1 MVSFDSGDPMN
12 PERSSGSVR
21 PPRHRA
27 ARLPLAVA
35 AVALAVFA
43 ARIVDNRLSA
53 RTALAEGEDA
63 FRRGDF
69 RHAAAKFKFALDLDP
84 ASTTVRLRLVA
95 AHHKQYVPGGES
107 RANLEVATQTLD
119 EIARVLERDPSNRA
133 AMLTAAEIND
143 GRSDFDQACDW
154 YRRLAAID
162 SSSATAFAGLS
173 AASLKQVSAAV
184 LDAEA
189 RAGILPAAFALRAS
203 APKAVLALRAS
214 APKAVLALRASAP
227 KAVFALPASA
237 PRASGRPIAGDDLQ
251 SLSERWSAR
260 IAEGIDAASK
270 AVTIDREHEGAML
283 TLSAWHEL
291 AADLA
296 ASPDEYQ
303 RHMTTADDWRHKAH
317 EARRLRAERGPR

>member
-1 MVSFDSGDPMN
+1 MVSFDSGGPMN

-21 PPRHRA
+21 PPRHGA

-95 AHHKQYVPGGES
+95 AYHKQYVPGGES
-107 RANLEVATQTLD
+107 RANLEVATQTVD

-133 AMLTAAEIND
+133 AIVAAAEIAD
-143 GRSDFDQACDW
+143 GRSDYDQARDW
-154 YRRLAAID
+154 YRRLMAID

-173 AASLKQVSAAV
+173 AASLKQVSGAV

-189 RAGILPAAFALRAS
+189 RAGLLP
-203 APKAVLALRAS
+203 
-214 APKAVLALRASAP
+214 
-227 KAVFALPASA
+227 
-237 PRASGRPIAGDDLQ
+237 ASGRPIAIDDMRK
-251 SLSERWSAR
+251 SLAERWSAT
-260 IAEGIDAASK
+260 IAEGIDAGTRAL
-270 AVTIDREHEGAML
+270 AIDRENDGVML

-303 RHMTTADDWRHKAH
+303 RHMTTAGDWRHKAH

>member
-1 MVSFDSGDPMN
+1 MVSFDSGDLMN
-12 PERSSGSVR
+12 PERFSGSVR

-43 ARIVDNRLSA
+43 ARIVENRLSA

-95 AHHKQYVPGGES
+95 AYHKQYVPGGES

-133 AMLTAAEIND
+133 AIVAAAEIED
-143 GRSDFDQACDW
+143 GRSDYDQARDW
-154 YRRLAAID
+154 YRRLMAID

-173 AASLKQVSAAV
+173 AASLKQVSGAV

-189 RAGILPAAFALRAS
+189 RAGLLPAAFALRAS
-203 APKAVLALRAS
+203 APKAVFALRAS
-214 APKAVLALRASAP
+214 APKA
-227 KAVFALPASA
+227 
-237 PRASGRPIAGDDLQ
+237 SGRPIAKDDMRK
-251 SLSERWSAR
+251 SLAERWSAT
-260 IAEGIDAASK
+260 IAEGIDAGTR
-270 AVTIDREHEGAML
+270 AVVIDRENDGVML

-303 RHMTTADDWRHKAH
+303 QHMTRANDWRHRAH
-317 EARRLRAERGPR
+317 EARRQRAERGPR

>member
-1 MVSFDSGDPMN
+1 MN

-21 PPRHRA
+21 PPRHGA

-53 RTALAEGEDA
+53 RTALAEGEAA

-95 AHHKQYVPGGES
+95 AYHQQYVPGGES

-133 AMLTAAEIND
+133 AIIMAAEIAD
-143 GRSDFDQACDW
+143 GRSDYDQARDW
-154 YRRLAAID
+154 YRRLMAID
-162 SSSATAFAGLS
+162 LSSATAFAGLS
-173 AASLKQVSAAV
+173 AASLKQVSGAI

-189 RAGILPAAFALRAS
+189 RAGLLPAAFALRAS
-203 APKAVLALRAS
+203 APKA
-214 APKAVLALRASAP
+214 
-227 KAVFALPASA
+227 
-237 PRASGRPIAGDDLQ
+237 SGHAIADDDLRK
-251 SLSERWSAR
+251 SLAERWSAT
-260 IAEGIDAASK
+260 IAEGIAAGTR
-270 AVTIDREHEGAML
+270 AVAIDRENDGVML

>member
-1 MVSFDSGDPMN
+1 MVSFDSGGPMN

-21 PPRHRA
+21 PPRHGA

-95 AHHKQYVPGGES
+95 AYHKQYVPGGES
-107 RANLEVATQTLD
+107 RANLEVATQTVD

-133 AMLTAAEIND
+133 AIVAAAEIAD
-143 GRSDFDQACDW
+143 GRSDYDQARDW
-154 YRRLAAID
+154 YRRLMAID

-173 AASLKQVSAAV
+173 AASLKQVSGAV

-189 RAGILPAAFALRAS
+189 RAGLLPAAFALRAS
-203 APKAVLALRAS
+203 APKA
-214 APKAVLALRASAP
+214 
-227 KAVFALPASA
+227 
-237 PRASGRPIAGDDLQ
+237 SGRPIAKDDMRK
-251 SLSERWSAR
+251 SLAERWSAT
-260 IAEGIDAASK
+260 IAEGIDAGTR
-270 AVTIDREHEGAML
+270 AVAIDRENDGVML

-303 RHMTTADDWRHKAH
+303 QHMTTADDWRHKAH

>member
-1 MVSFDSGDPMN
+1 MN

-21 PPRHRA
+21 PPRHVV

-95 AHHKQYVPGGES
+95 AYHKQYVPGGES

-133 AMLTAAEIND
+133 AIVAAAEIDD
-143 GRSDFDQACDW
+143 GRSDYDQARDW
-154 YRRLAAID
+154 YRRLIAID
-162 SSSATAFAGLS
+162 SSSGTAFAGLS
-173 AASLKQVSAAV
+173 AASLKQVSGAV

-189 RAGILPAAFALRAS
+189 RAGLLPAAFALRAS
-203 APKAVLALRAS
+203 PPK
-214 APKAVLALRASAP
+214 
-227 KAVFALPASA
+227 
-237 PRASGRPIAGDDLQ
+237 ASGRPIAKDDMRQ
-251 SLSERWSAR
+251 SLAERWSAT
-260 IAEGIDAASK
+260 IAEGIDAGTR
-270 AVTIDREHEGAML
+270 AVAIDRENDGVML

-296 ASPDEYQ
+296 ASPGEYQ
-303 RHMTTADDWRHKAH
+303 RHMTSADEWRHKALN
-317 EARRLRAERGPR
+317 ARRLKAERGSP

>member
-21 PPRHRA
+21 RPRHGA

-43 ARIVDNRLSA
+43 GRIVENRLSV

-95 AHHKQYVPGGES
+95 AYHKQYVPGGES

-119 EIARVLERDPSNRA
+119 EIARVLERDRSNRA
-133 AMLTAAEIND
+133 AIVAAAEIDD
-143 GRSDFDQACDW
+143 GRSDYDQARDW
-154 YRRLAAID
+154 YRRLMAID
-162 SSSATAFAGLS
+162 SSSATGFAGLS
-173 AASLKQVSAAV
+173 AASLKQVSGAV

-189 RAGILPAAFALRAS
+189 RAGLLP
-203 APKAVLALRAS
+203 
-214 APKAVLALRASAP
+214 
-227 KAVFALPASA
+227 
-237 PRASGRPIAGDDLQ
+237 ASGRPIAKNDMRK
-251 SLSERWSAR
+251 SLAERWSAT
-260 IAEGIDAASK
+260 IAEGIDAGTR
-270 AVTIDREHEGAML
+270 AVAIDRENDGVML